1 MEWDLIS
8 FITSG
13 SLRFKILAELLNKTY
28 TPSQLSVKL
37 KIPISHISST
47 LKELLENNLIDCLTP
62 DRRKNKFFQIT
73 KKGEKILDDINKIT
87 KKRQVENDRIE

>member
-28 TPSQLSVKL
+28 TPSQLSTKL

-47 LKELLENNLIDCLTP
+47 LKELSEKSLIECLTP
-62 DRRKNKFFQIT
+62 DRRRNKFFQIT
-73 KKGEKILDDINKIT
+73 KKGEKLLDEINKIT
-87 KKRQVENDRIE
+87 KKKG